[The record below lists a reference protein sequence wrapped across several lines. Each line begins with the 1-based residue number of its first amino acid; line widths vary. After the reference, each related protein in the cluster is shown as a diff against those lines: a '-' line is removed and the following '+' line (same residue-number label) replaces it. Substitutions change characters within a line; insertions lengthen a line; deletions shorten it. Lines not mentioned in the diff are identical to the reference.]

1 MLFEITSF
9 VGLKKKNNIN
19 DVKLLQALLNVY
31 SRRNNSKSL
40 TITGKCDSELI
51 DKLVEYQNKH
61 LKISKPKEYA
71 EPNGKIVKSLN
82 ELVRSVFKPMS
93 NIPPKI
99 GLLTWNAEGNEGGV
113 YHSRKLHVP
122 SESSGVTVG
131 RGYDLRRKKSALIRK
146 DLAAAGLKPEVI
158 SKLASAVGLKGK
170 QAKQFIIDS
179 DLVDYQVTVDAQR
192 KLFKISYDFE
202 ASEVKRIC
210 TKSDV
215 VKKYGNTDWG
225 KLDFIIKEITIDLKF
240 RGDYTPAAREYL
252 QETIANNDLES
263 FKRVITN
270 RSLWANVP
278 GDRFNKRVKYVQ

>member
-1 MLFEITSF
+1 M
-9 VGLKKKNNIN
+9 
-19 DVKLLQALLNVY
+19 NVY
-31 SRRNNSKSL
+31 ARRNNSKSL
-40 TITGKCDSELI
+40 TITGKCDNELI
-51 DKLVEYQNKH
+51 DKLVEYQIKH

-71 EPNGKIVKSLN
+71 EPNRKIVKSLN

-93 NIPPKI
+93 TTPPKV
-99 GLLTWNAEGNEGGV
+99 GLLTWNAEGNEGGP

-146 DLAAAGLKPEVI
+146 DLAAAGLKPDVI

-170 QAKQFIIDS
+170 QAKQFILDN

-210 TKSDV
+210 TKADV
-215 VKKYGNTDWG
+215 VKKYGNTDWDELG
-225 KLDFIIKEITIDLKF
+225 IIIKEITIDLKF

-252 QETIANNDLES
+252 QETIANNDLDS

-278 GDRFNKRVKYVQ
+278 RDRFNMRVKYVQ